1 MDNVIEEKNKLTED
15 LKLKVDDLERR
26 LMQETHDFMNLES
39 KYKILET
46 QFRAE
51 KELNV
56 RRVEEFRKEQELM
69 CTN

>member
-1 MDNVIEEKNKLTED
+1 
-15 LKLKVDDLERR
+15 
-26 LMQETHDFMNLES
+26 MQETHDFMNLES

-56 RRVEEFRKEQELM
+56 RRVDEFRKEQELM